1 VIMRSSYSS
10 KGSPMPN
17 SILLIDD
24 DASFRQ
30 VIKFNLTQLGFKVV
44 EAEDGYT
51 GLDLFKSG
59 DFRLVITDLKM
70 PRLNGMEV
78 LQQIKQHTP
87 EAIVIVMTA
96 FGDVQTAVKA
106 MKGGAFDFIP
116 KPFDREQLILTINR
130 AAEHVK
136 LIRKVSNLEERL
148 INEKWQLIYAS
159 KAMDKLVT
167 LADKISTSDV
177 TVLISG
183 ESGTGKELLARRIH
197 HKSNRY
203 NKNFIPINC
212 GAIPRELLE
221 SELFGHK
228 KGAFTGAIAHRKGKF
243 LSADGGTI
251 FLDEV
256 GELPLDMQVK
266 LLRILQEQT
275 FHPVGSEESIQ
286 VDVRIIAAS
295 NKNLAEE
302 VKAGNFR
309 EDLFYRLNIMPLN
322 LLPLRQRNEDLEILA
337 HHFLKKYD
345 GDKKLSR
352 DLLKALRQYSWPGNV
367 RELENMV
374 QRLILLS
381 DEKELGAELFRAQ
394 LEPITGSSKIQ
405 LPPEGASLEELEKE
419 IIIQALEMNEFNQ
432 SRAARFLQIPRHVLL
447 YRMEK
452 FEIKPD
458 LKAEKKLGVESE

>member
-1 VIMRSSYSS
+1 
-10 KGSPMPN
+10 MPN

-30 VIKFNLTQLGFKVV
+30 VIKFNLTQLGFEVI
-44 EAEDGYT
+44 EAEDGYA
-51 GLDLFKSG
+51 GLDLFKAG

-96 FGDVQTAVKA
+96 FGDVQTAVNA

-136 LIRKVSNLEERL
+136 LIRKVTILEERL
-148 INEKWQLIYAS
+148 ISQKWQLVYAS
-159 KAMDKLVT
+159 AAMDKLIK
-167 LADKISTSDV
+167 LSDKISTSDV

-197 HKSNRY
+197 NKSSRY
-203 NKNFIPINC
+203 KKDFVPINC

-221 SELFGHK
+221 SELFGHR
-228 KGAFTGAIAHRKGKF
+228 KGSFTGAIAHRKGKF
-243 LSADGGTI
+243 LQADGGTL
-251 FLDEV
+251 FLDEIA
-256 GELPLDMQVK
+256 ELPLDMQVK
-266 LLRILQEQT
+266 LLRVLQEQV
-275 FHPVGSEESIQ
+275 FYPVGSENALE
-286 VDVRIIAAS
+286 VDVRIIVAT
-295 NKNLAEE
+295 NKDLAEE
-302 VKAGNFR
+302 VKAGKFR

-322 LLPLRQRNEDLEILA
+322 LLPLRKRGEDLEVLA
-337 HHFLKKYD
+337 NHFLKKYD
-345 GDKKLSR
+345 ADKKLSKE
-352 DLLKALRQYSWPGNV
+352 LLKAFLHYSWPGNV
-367 RELENMV
+367 RELENMI

-381 DEKELGAELFRAQ
+381 DDKEIGVELFQVQ
-394 LEPITGSSKIQ
+394 LQPVSGKTSLQ
-405 LPPEGASLEELEKE
+405 LPPEGASLKELEKE
-419 IIIQALEMNEFNQ
+419 IILQALEMNGFNQ
-432 SRAARFLQIPRHVLL
+432 SRTARFLQIPRHVLI

-452 FEIKPD
+452 FGIKQ
-458 LKAEKKLGVESE
+458 GVGRE